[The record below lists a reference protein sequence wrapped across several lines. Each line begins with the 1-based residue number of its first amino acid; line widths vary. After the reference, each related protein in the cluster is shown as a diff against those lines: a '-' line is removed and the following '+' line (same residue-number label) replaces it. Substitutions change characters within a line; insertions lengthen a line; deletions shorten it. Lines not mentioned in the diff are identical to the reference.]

1 MESLGVSV
9 PPSTETAALI
19 RLLSDNDEIIRTAVE
34 TRLVALGQ
42 SVIPALW
49 QARASASGS
58 VRERIDTLLSN
69 LSESAGKA
77 LAFLDWRA
85 LTEGTDE
92 VSLEEGTALVARSNY
107 PKLSWVPYQ
116 RRLDQMADDLT
127 IKLTGISDATETV
140 SILAEYLFHEQAF
153 TGPEMSDY
161 DPDDSYMNQVID
173 RRRGLPI
180 SLSVLCLLIGG
191 RMGLPLYGIGLP
203 GHFIVALRTAE
214 TEALFDPYHKG
225 QQVTRERCEQ
235 LLIQNHY
242 EKTEAF
248 FEPYTNRMMLTRM
261 LGNLR
266 NFYQQSQDR
275 ERLGVVTR
283 YFNLIAGEYA

>member
-1 MESLGVSV
+1 MESLDVNVS
-9 PPSTETAALI
+9 PSAEIDALI
-19 RLLSDNDEIIRTAVE
+19 RLLSDDDETIRAAVE
-34 TRLVALGQ
+34 TRLAEMGQ
-42 SVIPALW
+42 PIVPVLW
-49 QARASASGS
+49 QARAGASSS
-58 VRERIDTLLSN
+58 VRGRIDTVLSH
-69 LSESAGKA
+69 LSEHSGKA

-85 LTEGTDE
+85 LAEGSGE
-92 VSLEEGTALVARSNY
+92 VGLEEGTFLIARSNY
-107 PKLSWVPYQ
+107 SELNWDPYR
-116 RRLDQMADDLT
+116 RRLDQMADALT
-127 IKLTGISDATETV
+127 IRLIGISDATETV

-191 RMGLPLYGIGLP
+191 RIGLPLYGIGLP
-203 GHFIVALRTAE
+203 GHFIVALRTAG

-225 QQVTRERCEQ
+225 QQITRERCEQ
-235 LLIQNHY
+235 FLIQNQY
-242 EKTEAF
+242 QKTDAF
-248 FEPYTNRMMLTRM
+248 FEPYSNRMMLARM

-275 ERLGVVTR
+275 ERLSIVTG
-283 YFNLIAGEYA
+283 YFNLIAGENA